1 MQKQKNNN
9 FLFMDTNTLIKSIS
23 ENTAKKLLEVG
34 AVQFNFEKP
43 FQWASGWFS
52 PVYCDCRL
60 TLSYPKV
67 RSFLKE
73 SFATLV
79 KERFADVEII
89 AGVATAGIPQASL
102 IADYLE
108 KSMLYVRSSP
118 KAHGKGNLIEGK
130 IEKGQKIVVVEDI
143 ISTGGSSLQAVRAL
157 QEAGAEV
164 LGVIAIM
171 NYGFE
176 NAQRQ
181 FEDANISLIT
191 LTDYT
196 QLLVQL
202 SKVQDLDEQTM
213 ASLHAWRR
221 NPQDWGK

>member
-1 MQKQKNNN
+1 M
-9 FLFMDTNTLIKSIS
+9 KSIS

-34 AVQFNFEKP
+34 AVQFNFQKP

-52 PVYCDCRL
+52 PIYCDCRL
-60 TLSYPKV
+60 TLSFPKV

-73 SFATLV
+73 NFAILA
-79 KERFADVEII
+79 KENFANVETI

-108 KSMLYVRSSP
+108 KPMLYVRSSP

-130 IEKGQKIVVVEDI
+130 IEKGQKVVVVEDI
-143 ISTGGSSLQAVRAL
+143 ISTGGSSLQAVKAL
-157 QEAGAEV
+157 QDAGAEV
-164 LGVIAIM
+164 LGVLAIM

-176 NAQRQ
+176 NAQMQ
-181 FEDANISLIT
+181 FQNANIPLVT

-196 QLLVQL
+196 QLIIEI
-202 SKVQDLDEQTM
+202 SKIQDLDEQTM

>member
-1 MQKQKNNN
+1 M
-9 FLFMDTNTLIKSIS
+9 KSIS
-23 ENTAKKLLEVG
+23 ENTAKKLLEVN
-34 AVQFNFEKP
+34 AVQFNFQKP

-52 PVYCDCRL
+52 PIYCDCRL
-60 TLSYPKV
+60 TLSFPKV

-73 SFATLV
+73 NFATLT
-79 KERFADVEII
+79 KEHFANVEII

-108 KSMLYVRSSP
+108 KPMLYVRSSP

-130 IEKGQKIVVVEDI
+130 IEKEQKVVVVEDI
-143 ISTGGSSLQAVRAL
+143 ISTGGSSLQAVKAL

-164 LGVIAIM
+164 LGVLAIM

-176 NAQRQ
+176 NAQMQ
-181 FEDANISLIT
+181 FQEANIPLVT

-196 QLLVQL
+196 QLLVEI
-202 SKVQDLDEQTM
+202 SKTQDIDEQTM

-221 NPQDWGK
+221 NPQEWGR

>member
-1 MQKQKNNN
+1 MYICKKNH
-9 FLFMDTNTLIKSIS
+9 FTMKSIS

-34 AVQFNFEKP
+34 AVQFNFQKP

-52 PVYCDCRL
+52 PIYCDCRL
-60 TLSYPKV
+60 TLSFPKV

-73 SFATLV
+73 NFAILT
-79 KERFADVEII
+79 KEHFANVEII

-108 KSMLYVRSSP
+108 KPMLYVRSSP

-130 IEKGQKIVVVEDI
+130 IEKNQKVVVIEDI

-157 QEAGAEV
+157 QDAGAEV
-164 LGVIAIM
+164 LGVLAIM

-176 NAQRQ
+176 NAQMQ
-181 FEDANISLIT
+181 FQEANIPLVT

-196 QLLVQL
+196 QLLVEI
-202 SKVQDLDEQTM
+202 SKIQDIDEQTM

-221 NPQDWGK
+221 NPQEWGR

>member
-1 MQKQKNNN
+1 M
-9 FLFMDTNTLIKSIS
+9 KSIA
-23 ENTAKKLLEVG
+23 ENTAKHLLDVN
-34 AVQFNFEKP
+34 AVQFNFQKP

-52 PVYCDCRL
+52 PIYCDCRL

-73 SFATLV
+73 NFALLIKTH
-79 KERFADVEII
+79 FPDVEVI

-118 KAHGKGNLIEGK
+118 KAHGKGNLIEGR
-130 IEKGQKIVVVEDI
+130 IEKGQKVVVVEDI
-143 ISTGGSSLQAVRAL
+143 ISTGGSALQAVRAL
-157 QEAGAEV
+157 QEIGAEV
-164 LGVIAIM
+164 LGVLAIM

-176 NAQRQ
+176 NAQTQ
-181 FEDANISLIT
+181 FQDAKMPLVT

-196 QLLVQL
+196 QVLVAL
-202 SKVQDLDEQTM
+202 SKIQDLDEQTM

-221 NPQDWGK
+221 SPQDWGK